1 MVTRGSLYP
10 TDSLFKGIKALLTS
24 LPSEEEK
31 NELLRTLSET
41 QAFLDELRSLVETVP
56 TMESSRELSEG
67 LSRLD
72 VLAER
77 ARSDAGIRRLIGL
90 RNSTGPRIKRAPAHG
105 DIKAQAMIL
114 KQRLSESHTSDIE
127 ILLER
132 SREPLPVF
140 VELANLLGMRTR
152 SKERKADL
160 ISRIAT
166 HIENQRGYKIL
177 RGEESDLE

>member
-1 MVTRGSLYP
+1 MATHGSLYP

-41 QAFLDELRSLVETVP
+41 QDFLDELRSLVETVP

-77 ARSDAGIRRLIGL
+77 AGSDAGIRRLIGL
-90 RNSTGPRIKRAPAHG
+90 RNSTGPRIRRSPAHT
-105 DIKAQAMIL
+105 DAKTQAMRL
-114 KQRLSESHTSDIE
+114 KQRLSESHTSDIVS
-127 ILLER
+127 LLEE
-132 SREPLPVF
+132 SREPLTVLT
-140 VELANLLGMRTR
+140 ELASLFGMRIR
-152 SKERKADL
+152 SKERKTDL
-160 ISRIAT
+160 IRRIAN
-166 HIENQRGYKIL
+166 HVENQRGYRLL
-177 RGEESDLE
+177 RGEESYSG